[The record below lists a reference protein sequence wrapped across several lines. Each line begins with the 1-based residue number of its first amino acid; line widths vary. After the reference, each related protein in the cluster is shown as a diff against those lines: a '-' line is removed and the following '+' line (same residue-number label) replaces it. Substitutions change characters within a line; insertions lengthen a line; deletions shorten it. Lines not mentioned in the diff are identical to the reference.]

1 MHVEFSEGSKF
12 SVWFGNRG
20 MRSGY
25 SVGVEEQVFKTIEQK
40 QKKLYPYYTLFLWD
54 FIAENN
60 WHIDKKTKM
69 AEDEKQQ
76 CM

>member
-1 MHVEFSEGSKF
+1 MV
-12 SVWFGNRG
+12 
-20 MRSGY
+20 RSLNVND
-25 SVGVEEQVFKTIEQK
+25 S
-40 QKKLYPYYTLFLWD
+40 WD